1 MIRNKRIEWIDI
13 YRGLGILLMVAGHVG
28 FGSAFDKVIHGFH
41 MPMWFFISGYLFQP
55 GKRNLNGTIKHR
67 TKKLLIPYYINLIV
81 YYLFWLVFE
90 NGFQNGTY
98 ICLKSLCSMSL
109 NIKSPI
115 AGGAQWFLCA
125 LFFADVFYEILD
137 DKLSGSKW
145 RMDIFVLVLSI
156 IGCVMPLFINLI
168 PFSIDAALAA
178 LAFYHLGHI
187 VKNKGIL
194 DHIPAKPWFVCLSGC
209 LTILITLVNGKVN
222 MRAGTYSNL
231 LLFYFGALAGI
242 AMSFS
247 LSIWLDRLSFSIVDE
262 IKKWIE
268 FMGRES
274 IGFLCCNLLV
284 IKIFRMTLEK
294 IPAPKIVNRFMLLCV
309 TLTVVSIIV
318 VLYRRIFEGK
328 KKRESTK

>member
-1 MIRNKRIEWIDI
+1 MIKNKRIEWIDI

-28 FGSAFDKVIHGFH
+28 FGSAFDKFIHGFH
-41 MPMWFFISGYLFQP
+41 MPMWFFISGYLFRP
-55 GKRNLNGTIKHR
+55 GKRNLSGTIKHR
-67 TKKLLIPYYINLIV
+67 AKRLLIPYYINLLV

-98 ICLKSLCSMSL
+98 ICLKSLCSMLL

-137 DKLSGSKW
+137 DRLSDSKW

-156 IGCVMPLFINLI
+156 IGCSLPLFINRI
-168 PFSIDAALAA
+168 PFSIDAALVA

-194 DHIPAKPWFVCLSGC
+194 DRIPAKPWFVCLSGC

-231 LLFYFGALAGI
+231 LLFYFGALVGI
-242 AMSFS
+242 TMVIS
-247 LSIWLDRLSFSIVDE
+247 LSTWLDRLPFSIADG

-274 IGFLCCNLLV
+274 IGFLCCNQLV
-284 IKIFRMTLEK
+284 IKIVSLTLEK
-294 IPAPKIVNRFMLLCV
+294 IPAPKIVIRFVLLFA
-309 TLTVVSIIV
+309 TLAVISIIV
-318 VLYRRIFEGK
+318 ILYRRVFDGI